1 VRPYL
6 SSTLQ
11 EPPTPPAC
19 TRLALP
25 PHPEP
30 TLNPPTPS
38 EPPAEPRQP
47 ATLRTGSTPAS
58 RDPSVG
64 IGAKVR
70 MPLSSPRLSYP
81 HFPKNRHRLLCSH
94 ACLRTYYRV
103 LTSRRGCTG
112 NPNHSA
118 VSRTSVSTISWR
130 MHFRATFKLPTTYP
144 RLTRIPVAEQQDSV
158 KEVLPHGPIVEQHEN
173 RDQPSQIPFP

>member
-25 PHPEP
+25 PHPEA

-58 RDPSVG
+58 RDLPS
-64 IGAKVR
+64 ALERKSACPF
-70 MPLSSPRLSYP
+70 PLPVCRIPIS
-81 HFPKNRHRLLCSH
+81 PKNRHRLLCSH

>member
-11 EPPTPPAC
+11 EPPPRPRA
-19 TRLALP
+19 RALRSLRIQKQLSIPQPHLSRPRSLDNLP
-25 PHPEP
+25 PFAPAVRPPPEI
-30 TLNPPTPS
+30 LPS
-38 EPPAEPRQP
+38 ALERKSACPF
-47 ATLRTGSTPAS
+47 
-58 RDPSVG
+58 
-64 IGAKVR
+64 
-70 MPLSSPRLSYP
+70 PLPVCRIPIS
-81 HFPKNRHRLLCSH
+81 PKNPHCLRCSH